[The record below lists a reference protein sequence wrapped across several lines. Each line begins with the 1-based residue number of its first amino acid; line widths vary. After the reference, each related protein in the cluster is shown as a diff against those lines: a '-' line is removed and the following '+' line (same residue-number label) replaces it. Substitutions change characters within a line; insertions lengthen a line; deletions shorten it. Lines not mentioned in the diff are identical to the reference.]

1 MAHFDGLFGY
11 RHVNNTLMVGEIL
24 VRIEKKR
31 IDYNKLRQVKFV
43 IECV

>member
-1 MAHFDGLFGY
+1 MAHFDGSYGY
-11 RHVNNTLMVGEIL
+11 RHVNNTLMGGEIL